1 MLALQQEKAHAGLQ
15 EQTALAT
22 KLMKMRGDSEDNK
35 RWRTIDT
42 PLTLQEGLSR
52 LTKDELTVI
61 RTRYGIENAS
71 RLNKS
76 ALVDVI
82 AQTIAERLSEVLH
95 SLSLKQYQLLQAVV
109 RNGGHTEMEMNWESE
124 LDLLLLRGLLYTG
137 KWNGKNS
144 VVAPQE
150 VLETFCKL
158 DSAAYEAVIRRN
170 WEWIR
175 MTRGMLYYYG
185 TLKTSNLYELLS
197 RMEEQSLATERLTAV
212 LVDDI
217 ASNDGIMLDE
227 AGLSNERVLDSRRVL
242 NEHKLRESVPFH
254 SFTREELLEA
264 GEPGFVDRNASYR
277 TFVSE
282 LVRQYGLSV
291 EEADELA
298 EECVYATRIGEP
310 MPNIAHYL
318 GDQLDM
324 ESGDPVPLIEKLVA
338 LMNGTRQWFLKGYAS
353 DQLTDSGSRYNGP
366 LLVNG
371 GSKQQ
376 LASAK
381 KVGRNEPCLC
391 GSGKKYKKCCAK

>member
-1 MLALQQEKAHAGLQ
+1 MLALHEEKAHAWLE
-15 EQTALAT
+15 EQAALAS
-22 KLMKMRGDSEDNK
+22 KLKEMRGDSEDSK
-35 RWRTIDT
+35 RWRAIEAT
-42 PLTLQEGLSR
+42 LALQEGLSR

-61 RTRYGIENAS
+61 RTYYKIENTS
-71 RLNKS
+71 RLNKP
-76 ALVDVI
+76 ALVDII
-82 AQTIAERLSEVLH
+82 AQTIVERLSEVLH
-95 SLSLKQYQLLQAVV
+95 TLTQEQYQLLQALV
-109 RNGGHTEMEMNWESE
+109 RNGGHAELELDWEGE
-124 LDLLLLRGLLYTG
+124 LDLLLLRGLLFTG
-137 KWNGKNS
+137 KRNGTKS

-150 VLETFCKL
+150 VLEAFNKL
-158 DSAAYEAVIRRN
+158 DEAAYEAVIHRN
-170 WEWIR
+170 SEWIR
-175 MTRGMLYYYG
+175 LARGMLHYYG
-185 TLKTSNLYELLS
+185 TLEVSTLYELLS
-197 RMEEQSLATERLTAV
+197 RLEGQHLALEQFTAV
-212 LVDDI
+212 LADEI
-217 ASNDGIMLDE
+217 ASFDGIKLNE
-227 AGLSNERVLDSRRVL
+227 AGLSNERVFDSRRVL

-277 TFVSE
+277 AFVSQ
-282 LVRQYGLSV
+282 LVRQYGLSA

-318 GDQLDM
+318 GYQFDM

-371 GSKQQ
+371 GGKQQ

-381 KVGRNEPCLC
+381 KVGRNEPCPC